1 MKSNTVYEIVR
12 LLGRGAFGDV
22 NLVKCIEDN
31 RLFAMKTIFTEK
43 EINMKDTLHEVRF
56 LRRNRHPCII
66 DVHDGFMTSQPRM
79 LYIVMPYC
87 EGGDLD
93 ALIKNTKKSRQ
104 TLSEE
109 KILKWSIQ
117 IALAMHFLHENGVV
131 HRDLKPNNI
140 MLTDGGDLIKLVDFG
155 LALNM
160 ADVSTCDS
168 SNFFFFLRHVWNSC
182 TSLSVLVS
190 FTLSVSLCVS
200 VRVSFT
206 LSSLSVPFYLYPSAS
221 DSIYPSPCLLSLP
234 ISLSLVS
241 P

>member
-1 MKSNTVYEIVR
+1 
-12 LLGRGAFGDV
+12 
-22 NLVKCIEDN
+22 
-31 RLFAMKTIFTEK
+31 
-43 EINMKDTLHEVRF
+43 
-56 LRRNRHPCII
+56 
-66 DVHDGFMTSQPRM
+66 
-79 LYIVMPYC
+79 MPYC

-93 ALIKNTKKSRQ
+93 AMIKNTKKSRQ

-160 ADVSTCDS
+160 ADVSTCDCS
-168 SNFFFFLRHVWNSC
+168 VWNSC

-234 ISLSLVS
+234 SCLYCFRQLHQLLYLYNAYYRPSLFLKSCVFLSFFLSFSLPKFMCLYFYLS
-241 P
+241 FFLFFFFFNPTFFN